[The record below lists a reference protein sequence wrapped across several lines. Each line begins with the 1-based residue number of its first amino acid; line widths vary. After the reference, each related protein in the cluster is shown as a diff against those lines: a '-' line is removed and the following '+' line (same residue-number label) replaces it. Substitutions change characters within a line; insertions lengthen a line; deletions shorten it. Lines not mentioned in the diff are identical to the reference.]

1 VTQLSEFDEVES
13 AAIRQRN
20 LDACIRALRPASE
33 LTLTE
38 IARATGLS
46 RPTVGAILGG
56 LVDTGLVVE
65 RRGASS
71 QRGGAGRP
79 ARGFAI
85 EAEFRFVVGVDLG
98 IDTVTAVVSDLVGQ
112 IRNAVDLPVPP
123 GIDPFDRLELVSE
136 AIEQLLRPLD
146 IESSRLAA
154 VGVAVTGIVDDRGRV
169 VLATRVPAWSG
180 VDIAARIR
188 RQLGVPVVLEND
200 VNMAAVAEHHSGAA
214 RFANDVVFVNVG
226 EAVSTAL
233 ILGGR
238 LHRGHNFAAGELG
251 SLSGTTLRED
261 VSPAAIDR
269 RSLLARADGGD
280 SASEAIVDEY
290 VQRIAQGIATASV
303 VIDPDLLVIGGAL
316 TGAEDSLLT
325 RIRARVGGTVLRIT
339 PPMIVS
345 TTLGTRGVAIGA
357 LLRAHDLAAQQ
368 LTGSSSLE
376 PPVLSVHAVD
386 GVNEETSGRRAPL
399 AARISRLAERSRADA
414 PLASPTALVAT
425 RTPRRAQAPITDAE
439 LRVAVVGVGMR
450 SELAGWIDR
459 PGSGARL
466 TVAVDVN
473 PAARSRAAEL
483 FGTDV
488 EFRED
493 HRTLT
498 TSDVDAA
505 IVVTPDDTHA
515 AVAIDLLRAGIAVYL
530 EKPLAISIDDAD
542 EILRVAEQTGS
553 KLYIGHNMRHMAV
566 VRLMRDIIARGEIGE
581 VKSVWCRHFVGNGGD
596 YYFKDWH
603 ADRARSNGLLLQKG
617 AHDID
622 VIHWLAGSYTRDV
635 VAMGDL
641 SLYGSITDREDRSGQ
656 LMDDW
661 FSLDNWPPLSQS
673 GLNPVVD
680 VEDTSM
686 MLMRLES
693 GVLASYEQCHFTP
706 DYWRNYTVIGTE
718 GRLENFGDDDGGVV
732 RVWNSRTTFDAA
744 GDRSYPIVGELDGH
758 GDADQLTVQE
768 FLDFV
773 RLDTTTETSPVGA
786 RYAVAAAV
794 AATES
799 LRDGSTPRVV
809 APLEE
814 ELETYFERN
823 QERPKTTESVLSTVE
838 AAPTAAIRRHPSKGH
853 SNE

>member
-1 VTQLSEFDEVES
+1 MTQLSESDEVES

-20 LDACIRALRPASE
+20 LDACIRVLRLASE

-56 LVDTGLVVE
+56 LVDSGLVVE

-71 QRGGAGRP
+71 ERGGAGRP

-85 EAEFRFVVGVDLG
+85 DPEFRFTVGVDLG
-98 IDTVTAVVSDLVGQ
+98 VDTVTAVVSDLIGQ
-112 IRNAVDLPVPP
+112 IRNAVDVPVPQ
-123 GIDPFDRLELVSE
+123 GIDPFDRLGLVGE
-136 AIEQLLRPLD
+136 TIDQVLRPLGID
-146 IESSRLAA
+146 RSRLAA

-169 VLATRVPAWSG
+169 LLSTRVPAWSG
-180 VDIAARIR
+180 VDIAARIG
-188 RQLGVPVVLEND
+188 RQLGVPVILEND
-200 VNMAAVAEHHSGAA
+200 VNMAAMAEHHSGAA

-233 ILGGR
+233 IIGGR

-251 SLSGTTLRED
+251 SLAGTTLRED

-269 RSLLARADGGD
+269 QPLLERADAGD
-280 SASEAIVDEY
+280 TAAEAAVDEY

-316 TGAEDSLLT
+316 TDRNDSLLA
-325 RIRARVGGTVLRIT
+325 RIRAQVSGTVLRIA
-339 PPMIVS
+339 PPTIVS

-357 LLRAHDLAAQQ
+357 LLRAHDLAAQR
-368 LTGSSSLE
+368 LTGSTSLE
-376 PPVLSVHAVD
+376 PPMLTVRSD
-386 GVNEETSGRRAPL
+386 EELDRGSAARRA
-399 AARISRLAERSRADA
+399 SLAERIAWLAERQAADA
-414 PLASPTALVAT
+414 VPDRVTAPASTQGLPQWV
-425 RTPRRAQAPITDAE
+425 PPVDAA

-450 SELAGWIDR
+450 SELAAWVDR

-466 TVAVDVN
+466 VAAVDLD
-473 PAARSRAAEL
+473 PAARSRAVEL
-483 FGTDV
+483 FGAGV
-488 EFRED
+488 EFGTD

-498 TSDVDAA
+498 SSDIDAA

-515 AVAIDLLRAGIAVYL
+515 VVAIDLMRAGIAVYL
-530 EKPLAISIDDAD
+530 EKPLAISIEESD
-542 EILRVAEQTGS
+542 EILRVAEETGS
-553 KLYIGHNMRHMAV
+553 RLYIGHNMRHMAV

-603 ADRARSNGLLLQKG
+603 ADRAHSNGLLLQKG

-641 SLYGSITDREDRSGQ
+641 SLYGSIADREDRSGQ
-656 LMDDW
+656 LMNDW
-661 FSLDNWPPLSQS
+661 FSLDNWPPLSQT

-680 VEDTSM
+680 VEDSSM

-693 GVLASYEQCHFTP
+693 GVLASYQQCHFTP

-718 GRLENFGDDDGGVV
+718 GRLENFGDGDGGLV
-732 RVWNSRTTFDAA
+732 RVWNSRTTFDPA
-744 GDRSYPIVGELDGH
+744 GDRSYPIVGERDGH
-758 GDADQLTVQE
+758 GDADQLTIQE

-809 APLEE
+809 PRLEE
-814 ELETYFERN
+814 GLELYFERN
-823 QERPKTTESVLSTVE
+823 QERPKPTASALTADD
-838 AAPTAAIRRHPSKGH
+838 AAPHAASRRHTSKGH

>member
-1 VTQLSEFDEVES
+1 MTQLSESDEVES

-20 LDACIRALRPASE
+20 LDACIRVLRVAPE

-38 IARATGLS
+38 IAKATGLS

-56 LVDTGLVVE
+56 LVDSGLVVE
-65 RRGASS
+65 RRGATSE
-71 QRGGAGRP
+71 RGGAGRP

-85 EAEFRFVVGVDLG
+85 DPEFRFTVGVDLG
-98 IDTVTAVVSDLVGQ
+98 IDTVTAIVSDLVGQ
-112 IRNAVDLPVPP
+112 IRNAVDLPVPSN
-123 GIDPFDRLELVSE
+123 IDPFDRLALAGE
-136 AIEQLLRPLD
+136 AIARVLRPLGID
-146 IESSRLAA
+146 RTRLAA

-180 VDIAARIR
+180 VDIAARIGL
-188 RQLGVPVVLEND
+188 QLGVPVVLEND

-251 SLSGTTLRED
+251 SLSASTLRED
-261 VSPAAIDR
+261 VSPAVIDR
-269 RSLLARADGGD
+269 QSLLERADEGD
-280 SASEAIVDEY
+280 SAAGAVMDEY
-290 VQRIAQGIATASV
+290 VGRIAQGIATASV

-316 TGAEDSLLT
+316 TGRKDSLLA
-325 RIRARVGGTVLRIT
+325 RIRAQVSGAVLRVT
-339 PPMIVS
+339 PPTIVS
-345 TTLGTRGVAIGA
+345 TTLGSRGVAIGA
-357 LLRAHDLAAQQ
+357 LLRAHDLAAQR
-368 LTGSSSLE
+368 LTGSVSLE
-376 PPVLSVHAVD
+376 PPVLTV
-386 GVNEETSGRRAPL
+386 RAEDEPDRESDHEPVGHQASL
-399 AARISRLAERSRADA
+399 AERIARLAERQAADA
-414 PLASPTALVAT
+414 EPVALTASAPSSSW
-425 RTPRRAQAPITDAE
+425 TPPEDAP
-439 LRVAVVGVGMR
+439 LRVAVIGVGMR

-466 TVAVDVN
+466 VTAVDVN

-483 FGTDV
+483 FGSDV
-488 EFRED
+488 EFRTD

-498 TSDVDAA
+498 GADVDAA

-515 AVAIDLLRAGIAVYL
+515 AVAIDLMRAGIAVYL
-530 EKPLAISIDDAD
+530 EKPLAITIEEAD
-542 EILRVAEQTGS
+542 EILRVAEETGS
-553 KLYIGHNMRHMAV
+553 RLYIGHNMRHMAV

-581 VKSVWCRHFVGNGGD
+581 VKAVWCRHFVGNGGD

-641 SLYGSITDREDRSGQ
+641 SLYGDITDREDRTGQ
-656 LMDDW
+656 LMPDW

-693 GVLASYEQCHFTP
+693 GVLASYQQCHYTP

-718 GRLENFGDDDGGVV
+718 GRLENFGDGDGGVV
-732 RVWNSRTTFDAA
+732 RVWNSRTTFDPA
-744 GDRSYPIVGELDGH
+744 GDRSYPIVGERDGH
-758 GDADQLTVQE
+758 GDADQLTIQE

-773 RLDTTTETSPVGA
+773 RLDTATETSPVGA
-786 RYAVAAAV
+786 RYAVAAAI

-799 LRDGSTPRVV
+799 LRDGSKPRLV
-809 APLEE
+809 PRLDD
-814 ELETYFERN
+814 ELELYFERN
-823 QERPKTTESVLSTVE
+823 QERPESTASVLLTGE
-838 AAPTAAIRRHPSKGH
+838 ASPQAALRRHRPKGH

>member
-1 VTQLSEFDEVES
+1 MTQLSESDELES

-20 LDACIRALRPASE
+20 LDACIRVLRSASE

-38 IARATGLS
+38 IAKATGLS

-56 LVDTGLVVE
+56 LVDSGLIVE

-71 QRGGAGRP
+71 ERSGAGRP

-85 EAEFRFVVGVDLG
+85 DPEFRFVVGVDLG
-98 IDTVTAVVSDLVGQ
+98 VDAVTAIVSDLIGQ
-112 IRNAVDLPVPP
+112 IRSAVDLPVPL
-123 GIDPFDRLELVSE
+123 GIDPFDRLGLVEE
-136 AIEQLLRPLD
+136 AVERVLRPLGVD
-146 IESSRLAA
+146 RSRVAA

-169 VLATRVPAWSG
+169 VLTTRVPAWSG

-214 RFANDVVFVNVG
+214 RFASDMVFVNVG

-251 SLSGTTLRED
+251 SLAGTPLRED
-261 VSPAAIDR
+261 VSPTAIDR
-269 RSLLARADGGD
+269 QSLLERADEGD
-280 SASEAIVDEY
+280 SVAEAAVDEY

-303 VIDPDLLVIGGAL
+303 VIDPELLVIGGAL
-316 TGAEDSLLT
+316 TDRKESLLA
-325 RIRARVGGTVLRIT
+325 RIRAQVSGTVLRIA
-339 PPMIVS
+339 PPTIVS
-345 TTLGTRGVAIGA
+345 TTLGARGVAIGA
-357 LLRAHDLAAQQ
+357 LLRAHDLAAQR
-368 LTGSSSLE
+368 LTGSVSLE
-376 PPVLSVHAVD
+376 PPMLTVRSD
-386 GVNEETSGRRAPL
+386 EESDHGDAGRRASL
-399 AARISRLAERSRADA
+399 TERIALLAERLARDSVPG
-414 PLASPTALVAT
+414 PLTSPSTPGPTEWASPA
-425 RTPRRAQAPITDAE
+425 DGM

-450 SELAGWIDR
+450 SELAGWVDR

-466 TVAVDVN
+466 VAAVDVD
-473 PAARSRAAEL
+473 PAARWRAAGL
-483 FGTDV
+483 FGAGV
-488 EFRED
+488 EFRTD

-498 TSDVDAA
+498 SSDVDAA

-530 EKPLAISIDDAD
+530 EKPLAISTEDAD
-542 EILRVAEQTGS
+542 EILRVAEATGS
-553 KLYIGHNMRHMAV
+553 RLYVGHNMRHMAV

-603 ADRARSNGLLLQKG
+603 ADRAHSNGLLLQKG

-641 SLYGSITDREDRSGQ
+641 SLYGGIADREDRSGQ
-656 LMDDW
+656 LMTDW

-693 GVLASYEQCHFTP
+693 GVLASYQQCHFTP

-718 GRLENFGDDDGGVV
+718 GRLENFGDGDEGVV

-758 GDADQLTVQE
+758 ADADRLTIQE

-773 RLDTTTETSPVGA
+773 RLDAATETSPVGA

-809 APLEE
+809 PRLDQDLE
-814 ELETYFERN
+814 LYFERN
-823 QERPKTTESVLSTVE
+823 QGRPETIAPAPSSDGVT
-838 AAPTAAIRRHPSKGH
+838 PTAADRRHTSKGH
-853 SNE
+853 SNA